1 MVDRVLIIL
10 VLVVVI
16 SLVEHQQDLIQE
28 QQLPSVVAVA
38 EVATQVELHLD
49 RVDQHLV
56 LTLTQLEKPVE
67 LDLHKVV
74 MDLLLWVVAVVL
86 VLLEVMVVLVVL
98 VLVVTEYKI
107 IS

>member
-16 SLVEHQQDLIQE
+16 SLVEHQQDLLQE
-28 QQLPSVVAVA
+28 QQLPSVEAVV

-49 RVDQHLV
+49 LVDQHLV

-74 MDLLLWVVAVVL
+74 MDLLLWVVAVEL
-86 VLLEVMVVLVVL
+86 VL
-98 VLVVTEYKI
+98 
-107 IS
+107 